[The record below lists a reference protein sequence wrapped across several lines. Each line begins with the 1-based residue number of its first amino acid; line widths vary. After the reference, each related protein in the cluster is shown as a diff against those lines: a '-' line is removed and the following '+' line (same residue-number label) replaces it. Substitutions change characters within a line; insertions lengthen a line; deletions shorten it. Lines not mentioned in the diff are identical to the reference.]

1 MDKLGM
7 GTMVTINRG
16 RQRLAQQV
24 IDQLRL
30 QIETGKLREGDQ
42 LPTEPQLEA
51 AFGVSRTVVREAIAD
66 LRAAGFVQPVQ
77 GKGVFVADPKT
88 KTGLSLT
95 PIEVKS
101 IPETLELLEFRMAA
115 EGEAAAIAAYR
126 RTAEQ
131 EAAIRAANRKM
142 ASLIEAG
149 QPTVE
154 ADYEFHMAIAAAT
167 NNRFYVDVLR
177 HFGPR
182 AIPRGQFP
190 TLPEAN
196 DRAYLEKVHAEHG
209 EILSAIAD
217 QDPERAR
224 QAMRAHMMAS
234 QRRYRML
241 AEQQ

>member
-1 MDKLGM
+1 MAILG
-7 GTMVTINRG
+7 RS

-24 IDQLRL
+24 IDQLRM
-30 QIETGKLREGDQ
+30 QIEVGELQAGDQ
-42 LPTEPQLEA
+42 LPTEPRLEA

-66 LRAAGFVQPVQ
+66 LRAAGLVKPVQ
-77 GKGVFVADPKT
+77 GKGVFVADLT
-88 KTGLSLT
+88 ERSRLALT
-95 PIEVKS
+95 PVEIKS

-131 EAAIRAANRKM
+131 EAAIAAANRKM
-142 ASLIEAG
+142 ALLIEQG
-149 QPTVE
+149 LSTVE

-177 HFGPR
+177 HFGAR
-182 AIPRGQFP
+182 TIPRRQFP
-190 TLPEAN
+190 NLPEAS
-196 DRAYLEKVHAEHG
+196 DHVYLEKVHAEHA
-209 EILSAIAD
+209 EILAAIAD

-224 QAMRAHMMAS
+224 QAMRAHMLAS

>member
-1 MDKLGM
+1 MR
-7 GTMVTINRG
+7 RG
-16 RQRLAQQV
+16 RERLAQQL
-24 IDQLRL
+24 IDQMRA
-30 QIETGKLREGDQ
+30 QIESGKLKEGDQ

-51 AFGVSRTVVREAIAD
+51 TFGVSRTVVREAIAD
-66 LRAAGFVQPVQ
+66 LRSAGYVRPIQ
-77 GKGVFVADPKT
+77 GKGVFVSNPHTQKS
-88 KTGLSLT
+88 LSLT
-95 PIEVKS
+95 PVEIKS

-142 ASLIEAG
+142 AQMIEDGA
-149 QPTVE
+149 PTVE
-154 ADYEFHMAIAAAT
+154 ADYEFHMAVAAAT

-190 TLPEAN
+190 TLPEAS
-196 DRAYLEKVHAEHG
+196 DRAYLDKVHAEHV
-209 EILSAIAD
+209 EILEAIAD
-217 QDPERAR
+217 QEPERAR
-224 QAMRAHMMAS
+224 QAMRAHLLAS

>member
-1 MDKLGM
+1 M
-7 GTMVTINRG
+7 TILSRG

-24 IDQLRL
+24 IDQLRD
-30 QIETGKLREGDQ
+30 QIETGKLRTGDQ

-51 AFGVSRTVVREAIAD
+51 TFGVSRTVVREAIAD
-66 LRAAGFVQPVQ
+66 LRAAGLVKPIQ
-77 GKGVFVADPKT
+77 GKGVFVADLAERP
-88 KTGLSLT
+88 GLSLT
-95 PIEVKS
+95 PVEIKS

-142 ASLIEAG
+142 AALIELG

-177 HFGPR
+177 HFGAR
-182 AIPRGQFP
+182 TIPRRQFP
-190 TLPEAN
+190 NLPEAN
-196 DRAYLEKVHAEHG
+196 DPAYLAKVHAEHG
-209 EILSAIAD
+209 EILAAIAE

-224 QAMRAHMMAS
+224 QAMRAHMLAS
-234 QRRYRML
+234 QRRYRLL

>member
-1 MDKLGM
+1 
-7 GTMVTINRG
+7 
-16 RQRLAQQV
+16 
-24 IDQLRL
+24 
-30 QIETGKLREGDQ
+30 
-42 LPTEPQLEA
+42 
-51 AFGVSRTVVREAIAD
+51 VREAIAD
-66 LRAAGFVQPVQ
+66 LRSAGFVKPIQ
-77 GKGVFVADPKT
+77 GKGVFVADPKAHSV
-88 KTGLSLT
+88 LPLT
-95 PIEVKS
+95 PVEIKS

-131 EAAIRAANRKM
+131 EAAIREANRRM
-142 ASLIEAG
+142 AHLIETG
-149 QPTVE
+149 QQTVE
-154 ADYEFHMAIAAAT
+154 ADYAFHMAIAAAT

-196 DRAYLEKVHAEHG
+196 DRSYLQKVYAEHV

-224 QAMRAHMMAS
+224 QAMRAHMLAS

>member
-1 MDKLGM
+1 MTTLS
-7 GTMVTINRG
+7 RG

-24 IDQLRL
+24 IDQLRS
-30 QIETGKLREGDQ
+30 QIETGKLRTGDQ

-51 AFGVSRTVVREAIAD
+51 TFGVSRTVVREAIAD
-66 LRAAGFVQPVQ
+66 LRAAGLVKPIQ
-77 GKGVFVADPKT
+77 GKGVFVADLAERP
-88 KTGLSLT
+88 GLSLT
-95 PIEVKS
+95 PVEIKS

-131 EAAIRAANRKM
+131 EAAIAAANRKM
-142 ASLIEAG
+142 ATLIELG

-177 HFGPR
+177 HFGAR
-182 AIPRGQFP
+182 TIPRRQFP
-190 TLPEAN
+190 NLPEAN
-196 DRAYLEKVHAEHG
+196 DPVYLAKVHAEHG
-209 EILSAIAD
+209 EILAAIAE

-224 QAMRAHMMAS
+224 QAMRAHMLAS

>member
-1 MDKLGM
+1 MTTFG
-7 GTMVTINRG
+7 GG

-24 IDQLRL
+24 IDQLRA
-30 QIETGKLREGDQ
+30 QIETGTLRVGDQ

-51 AFGVSRTVVREAIAD
+51 TFGVSRTVVREAIAD
-66 LRAAGFVQPVQ
+66 LRSAGFVKPIQ
-77 GKGVFVADPKT
+77 GKGVFVADPKAHSV
-88 KTGLSLT
+88 LSLT
-95 PIEVKS
+95 PVEIKS

-131 EAAIRAANRKM
+131 EAAIREANRRM
-142 ASLIEAG
+142 AHLIETG
-149 QPTVE
+149 QQTVE
-154 ADYEFHMAIAAAT
+154 ADYAFHMAIAAAT

-182 AIPRGQFP
+182 AIPRGHFP

-196 DRAYLEKVHAEHG
+196 DRSYLQKVYAEHV

-224 QAMRAHMMAS
+224 QAMRAHMLAS

>member
-1 MDKLGM
+1 M
-7 GTMVTINRG
+7 TTNARV
-16 RQRLAQQV
+16 RQRLAQRV
-24 IDQLRL
+24 IDELRR
-30 QIETGKLREGDQ
+30 QIETGKLQAGDQ

-66 LRAAGFVQPVQ
+66 LRAAGLVEPVQ
-77 GKGVFVADPKT
+77 GKGVFVSQMPARS
-88 KTGLSLT
+88 GLLLT
-95 PIEVKS
+95 PVEIKS
-101 IPETLELLEFRMAA
+101 IPETLELLEFRTAT

-131 EAAIRAANRKM
+131 EAAIAAANRRM
-142 ASLIEAG
+142 ATLIEQG
-149 QPTVE
+149 LSTVE

-177 HFGPR
+177 HFGAR
-182 AIPRGQFP
+182 TIPRGQFP

-209 EILSAIAD
+209 EILAAIAD

-224 QAMRAHMMAS
+224 QAMRAHMTAS

-241 AEQQ
+241 AERQPQ

>member
-1 MDKLGM
+1 MANL
-7 GTMVTINRG
+7 
-16 RQRLAQQV
+16 
-24 IDQLRL
+24 ID
-30 QIETGKLREGDQ
+30 
-42 LPTEPQLEA
+42 
-51 AFGVSRTVVREAIAD
+51 
-66 LRAAGFVQPVQ
+66 
-77 GKGVFVADPKT
+77 
-88 KTGLSLT
+88 
-95 PIEVKS
+95 
-101 IPETLELLEFRMAA
+101 
-115 EGEAAAIAAYR
+115 
-126 RTAEQ
+126 
-131 EAAIRAANRKM
+131 
-142 ASLIEAG
+142 AG
-149 QPTVE
+149 QSTVE

-217 QDPERAR
+217 QDPDRAR
-224 QAMRAHMMAS
+224 QAMRAHMTAS

>member
-1 MDKLGM
+1 M
-7 GTMVTINRG
+7 TRA
-16 RQRLAQQV
+16 RQRLAQQL
-24 IDQLRL
+24 IDKLKE
-30 QIETGKLREGDQ
+30 QIESGRLKEGDQ

-51 AFGVSRTVVREAIAD
+51 SFGVSRTVVREAIAD
-66 LRAAGFVQPVQ
+66 LRSAGYVKPVQ
-77 GKGVFVADPKT
+77 GKGVFVGNPKS
-88 KTGLSLT
+88 GQSLSLT
-95 PIEVKS
+95 PVEIKS

-131 EAAIRAANRKM
+131 EAAIRTANRKM
-142 ASLIEAG
+142 ALSIEAG
-149 QPTVE
+149 LPTIE

-177 HFGPR
+177 HFGAR

-190 TLPEAN
+190 TLPDAS
-196 DRAYLEKVHAEHG
+196 DRSYLEKVHAEHG
-209 EILSAIAD
+209 EILAAIAD

-224 QAMRAHMMAS
+224 QSMRAHMLAS

>member
-1 MDKLGM
+1 MTTM
-7 GTMVTINRG
+7 GRG

-24 IDQLRL
+24 IDQLRA
-30 QIETGKLREGDQ
+30 QIETGKLKVGDQ

-66 LRAAGFVQPVQ
+66 LRAAGLVKPVQ
-77 GKGVFVADPKT
+77 GKGVFVAEQT
-88 KTGLSLT
+88 ARGELALT
-95 PIEVKS
+95 PVEIKS

-126 RTAEQ
+126 RTAAQ
-131 EAAIRAANRKM
+131 EAAIAAANRKM
-142 ASLIEAG
+142 AMLIDQG
-149 QPTVE
+149 LPTVE

-177 HFGPR
+177 HFGAR
-182 AIPRGQFP
+182 TIPRGQFP

-196 DRAYLEKVHAEHG
+196 DRAYLEKVHAEHV
-209 EILSAIAD
+209 EILAAIAD

-224 QAMRAHMMAS
+224 QAMRSHMMAS
-234 QRRYRML
+234 QRRYRFL
-241 AEQQ
+241 ADQQQE